1 VNTTQRDLAH
11 ALRDSGVHVLFGL
24 VGGGN
29 FELAGTFGDIG
40 GRYVGLRHELN
51 AAAACDAYSRT
62 TRSIGAVTFTQGPGL
77 THAVTAIVEAVKSGT
92 PMLILA
98 ADTADPLANQSV
110 NQPALAAA
118 AGAGF
123 ERWDQPQA
131 DVAQLLG
138 GARARAVRE
147 RRPVLVSLR
156 AEAPA
161 AIAAAAPHANA
172 PAGPAGAPAGPPGEQ
187 DVAAAASLLQR
198 ARRPA
203 ILAGRGAYL
212 AGAAGALSELGE
224 HLGAALSTTVM
235 AGGLFAGHRLSAGVC
250 GGFGED
256 GAAALLTETDVLL
269 AVGASLNPWTT
280 RHGELFTSAAIIHVD
295 DRAEAI
301 SAHIPAQLPVVADAR
316 AFAAALRDRLA
327 ARSEP
332 NRQRA
337 AELAGRL
344 TNLGQARFTPTAP
357 DGRMDP
363 RALAAALDQILPLQ
377 RCVTVDGGH
386 FSGWPVMHL
395 RAADPASLLYPHG
408 FQSIGLGLGSAVGLA
423 LARPDR
429 LLVAMVGDGGLM
441 MSLGELDTLLSEQL
455 PVLVVVFND
464 HAYGAELHHFAGRAD
479 TALAQLPER
488 DFAGIFQAMGGPACT
503 IRTLDD
509 LGQLQPWLRGRS
521 GPFLIDCKISQAV
534 TAPWLRY
541 AFPAARQPA
550 GRPS

>member
-1 VNTTQRDLAH
+1 VNSAQRDLAH

-29 FELAGTFGDIG
+29 FELASAFGDLG
-40 GRYVGLRHELN
+40 GRYVGLRHEMN
-51 AAAACDAYSRT
+51 AAAAGDAYART

-92 PMLILA
+92 PMLLFA
-98 ADTADPLANQSV
+98 ADTAADDQLSNQSV
-110 NQPALAAA
+110 NQASLASA

-123 ERWDQPQA
+123 ERWDQPWN
-131 DVAQLLG
+131 DVTRLLRA
-138 GARARAVRE
+138 ARARATGE
-147 RRPVLVSLR
+147 RRPILVSL
-156 AEAPA
+156 P
-161 AIAAAAPHANA
+161 AAAPASSVVPIPYAAA
-172 PAGPAGAPAGPPGEQ
+172 PPGPAGAPAAPLDDQ
-187 DVAAAASLLQR
+187 DVAAAASLLRQ
-198 ARRPA
+198 ARHPA

-212 AGAAGALSELGE
+212 PGAASVLAELGQ
-224 HLGAALSTTVM
+224 HLGAMLSTTVM
-235 AGGLFAGHRLSAGVC
+235 ADGLFSGRALNSGIC
-250 GGFGED
+250 GGFGGDE
-256 GAAALLTETDVLL
+256 AAALLAETDVLL

-280 RHGELFTSAAIIHVD
+280 RHGELFNSATIIHVD

-301 SAHIPAQLPVVADAR
+301 GAHTPAQLPVVADAR

-327 ARSEP
+327 GSEP
-332 NRQRA
+332 NRPLA
-337 AELAGRL
+337 AELARRL
-344 TNLGQARFTPTAP
+344 TNLGRPRFAP
-357 DGRMDP
+357 AAADGRMDP
-363 RALAAALDQILPLQ
+363 RALTVALDQILPLQ

-429 LLVAMVGDGGLM
+429 LPVAIVGDGGLM
-441 MSLGELDTLLSEQL
+441 MSLGELDTLLSEHL

-464 HAYGAELHHFAGRAD
+464 HAYGAELHHFAGQAD

-488 DFAGIFQAMGGPACT
+488 DFAGIFQAMGGPGCT
-503 IRTLDD
+503 IRTPDD
-509 LGQLQPWLRGRS
+509 LGQVQPWLRGRS

-541 AFPAARQPA
+541 AFPAAR
-550 GRPS
+550 RPS